1 MPELLSSGERA
12 ALGTL
17 AARVDLSRVRVHRG
31 RPKGPGVLRRA
42 VLWASR
48 GRAVALGNHVFLPD
62 NCAREVPVLAHE
74 VTHCAQYQEWGA
86 LAYFGRGAMTQLRD
100 LLHRTLV
107 VGESLYA
114 YQVEIGKPFDAYGM
128 EQQAQIVE
136 DCFRG
141 DAAALAVSPFGPAPD
156 GQA

>member
-1 MPELLSSGERA
+1 MPERLNSGERA

-17 AARVDLSRVRVHRG
+17 AARVDLLKIRVHRG
-31 RPKGPGVLRRA
+31 QPKRQDKVRRA

-62 NCAREVPVLAHE
+62 SCAGEVPVLAHE

-86 LAYFGRGAMTQLRD
+86 LAYFGRGAITQLRD
-100 LLHRTLV
+100 LLHRTLGL
-107 VGESLYA
+107 GESPYA
-114 YQVEIGKPFDAYGM
+114 YQVEIGKPFEAYGM

-136 DCFRG
+136 DSFRG
-141 DAAALAVSPFGPAPD
+141 DATALLVGAVRLVD
-156 GQA
+156 V